1 MEWSFSFFKKN
12 LCNVSRVAK
21 TNVWHPLNSFVLYR
35 FVCCFVKRTSS
46 HRPGNFSSILIS
58 RHCNNIADFVPF
70 SNFLFCN
77 SARPARPI
85 VAVSD
90 HVWLIG
96 NVRWVFELRVDPT
109 EASSNFHS
117 VEHDFKGVT
126 TTNSHFAKQINIV
139 AISLDKAILLQC
151 NLFESLA
158 FLVEKFEGSFWQSL
172 LSSLGL
178 SLLDLLFLHIL
189 IIKSIETN
197 LL

>member
-1 MEWSFSFFKKN
+1 
-12 LCNVSRVAK
+12 
-21 TNVWHPLNSFVLYR
+21 
-35 FVCCFVKRTSS
+35 VKHISS

-58 RHCNNIADFVPF
+58 RHCDNIADFVPS

-77 SARPARPI
+77 RARPASPI
-85 VAVSD
+85 VAVCD
-90 HVWLIG
+90 HVRLIG

-117 VEHDFKGVT
+117 VEHDFKGVAT
-126 TTNSHFAKQINIV
+126 ANSNFAKQINIV
-139 AISLDKAILLQC
+139 AICLDKAILFEC

-158 FLVEKFEGSFWQSL
+158 FLVEKFEGSLGQSL
-172 LSSLGL
+172 LG
-178 SLLDLLFLHIL
+178 LLFLHIL